1 MKSSSVAASVAAAI
15 LAGATSVNTLSLP
28 LERRDVYTNYPYTGP
43 AVPVADWVDQSI
55 NGNGKGFIRLVEKPA
70 VKPAKR
76 NPTNNINTIKLS
88 YVPAGINVHFS
99 TPFGLGVAPSLVYGT
114 DSGNLKEMATGATT
128 T

>member
-1 MKSSSVAASVAAAI
+1 MKTSSVAAGVAAA
-15 LAGATSVNTLSLP
+15 LLTGVNGVSLP

-43 AVPVADWVDQSI
+43 AVPIADWVDQSI

-70 VKPAKR
+70 VKPSKK

-88 YVPAGINVHFS
+88 YVPGGINVHFS
-99 TPFGLGVAPSLVYGT
+99 TPFGLGVAPSLMYGT
-114 DSGNLKEMATGATT
+114 DSGNLKKTATGATT